1 VKRWQWITAAAL
13 GVAILATANWRS
25 SGRAP
30 YIQVD
35 FGVPLW
41 LAIAVL
47 VLLLARDFQI
57 LYRDQRLL
65 DEFDR
70 TTDDADIAT
79 RAVVRHD
86 EELTEIRDWIA
97 DITDVLVTH
106 HAEPPAAQAQEAP
119 VTAEPTTQPDI
130 PAQPRRPR
138 PGPGPTT
145 EPDGLPANHGV
156 KRARLT
162 AATDIDRDTAEAG
175 YEHDV
180 DYARMLAEMEDP
192 LHEWRKYRDS
202 LEWTKS

>member
-1 VKRWQWITAAAL
+1 VIAWMAIGSLLALNTTLVILAAIQLTRSARTLDMAEGASDQTDRALGWITREAVPAIERVAAL
-13 GVAILATANWRS
+13 APELA
-25 SGRAP
+25 
-30 YIQVD
+30 
-35 FGVPLW
+35 
-41 LAIAVL
+41 
-47 VLLLARDFQI
+47 
-57 LYRDQRLL
+57 
-65 DEFDR
+65 E
-70 TTDDADIAT
+70 
-79 RAVVRHD
+79 
-86 EELTEIRDWIA
+86 
-97 DITDVLVTH
+97 VLVTH
-106 HAEPPAAQAQEAP
+106 RAVLASLPAAPPAAQAQEAP

-180 DYARMLAEMEDP
+180 EYARMLAEMEDQMRSW
-192 LHEWRKYRDS
+192 EKYRDS